1 MCAGCVQAGRATA
14 AGLAGRYAT
23 DGVATA
29 FDATRSGMMNQ
40 ATRYATMPRTI
51 QPGIIVNIAQITR
64 TSVGSTLKY
73 SARPPHT
80 PAIFRSVVDR
90 VRRRVF
96 GSAVAGLLESAM
108 MAQAAI

>member
-1 MCAGCVQAGRATA
+1 MPA
-14 AGLAGRYAT
+14 ARTQPASRLYAT

-29 FDATRSGMMNQ
+29 CVAGESGMMNQ
-40 ATRYATMPRTI
+40 ATRYARAPRTM

-64 TSVGSTLKY
+64 TRVASTLKY

-90 VRRRVF
+90 VKRRV
-96 GSAVAGLLESAM
+96 SAPALAGLLVLLALT
-108 MAQAAI
+108 ALQAKALPG